1 MSTQTLVSTTLAGV
15 FASVVENGIT
25 FPLEYLKVRQQLAVK
40 PPGHPAARFAI
51 PQFTQVM
58 YQGFTPFVVG
68 NALKTVLRFNVFNY
82 TTQLLE
88 DQNSNG
94 RPSAPTVV
102 VAGMFTGLAETLF
115 VVPFESV
122 KTTMIEASSVGKG
135 IATGALPPL
144 GAKGTQ
150 LVLGQDA
157 PPNAHVPH
165 VPKIPKARN
174 LNHDEFVAGEIAH
187 KKEATRPPAGASVGA
202 GSSQRRVRPPPS
214 APSSASRGPGG
225 LELIEGPQSTI
236 RTVYTMYQARGL
248 RAFVQGFNPTVIRQ
262 VTNSMLRFTAW
273 NSWTQV
279 VSVDGE
285 DRMSIFQLLAGS
297 AVVSGIEAVF
307 TQPIDVIKTR
317 MQAANGIKLYGNSLV
332 CAYRVF
338 VEEGYKQ
345 LWAGL
350 GLRWVRKWVSGG
362 LVWFVYETSFNQ
374 LDKSMRQHPFK

>member
-15 FASVVENGIT
+15 FASVVENGVT
-25 FPLEYLKVRQQLAVK
+25 YPLEYLKVRQQLAVK

-51 PQFTQVM
+51 PQFTHVM
-58 YQGFTPFVVG
+58 YQGFAPFVMG
-68 NALKTVLRFNVFNY
+68 NALRTVLRFNVFNY

-88 DQNSNG
+88 DKNSND

-115 VVPFESV
+115 VVPFESI

-135 IATGALPPL
+135 AATGALPPL
-144 GAKGTQ
+144 GANGTQ

-165 VPKIPKARN
+165 IPKIPKAQN
-174 LNHDEFVAGEIAH
+174 VENDAFVAGEIAEKRKSGGKPSH
-187 KKEATRPPAGASVGA
+187 PPP
-202 GSSQRRVRPPPS
+202 RRVRPPPS
-214 APSSASRGPGG
+214 AAPPSAPKGPGG
-225 LELIEGPQSTI
+225 LEFIEGPQSTI
-236 RTVYTMYQARGL
+236 RTVYTMYKSRGL

-273 NSWTQV
+273 NAWTQV

-297 AVVSGIEAVF
+297 AVVSGIEAVI

-317 MQAANGIKLYGNSLV
+317 LQAANGIKLYGNSLV

-345 LWAGL
+345 LWSGL

-362 LVWFVYETSFNQ
+362 VVWFVYETSFNQ